1 MFLKDPDAAVD
12 YRVDWAAAMA
22 QGVTVAE
29 SVWTVEPIE
38 ALGLA
43 VDGEATS
50 GSAATARLSG
60 GIAGHVYRVGNR
72 VTLSDGSV
80 DERSLVVRVEQR

>member
-12 YRVDWAAAMA
+12 YRVDWAAALA
-22 QGVTVAE
+22 GEITLTA
-29 SVWTVEPIE
+29 SVWTVEPDE
-38 ALGLA
+38 ALGLT
-43 VDGEATS
+43 VDGETTR

-60 GIAGHVYRVGNR
+60 GLAGHVYRVGNR

-80 DERSLVVRVEQR
+80 DERSLLVRVEER